1 MLITAI
7 IVLPIVFIIACC
19 LDQAR
24 NQEDAAFHESME
36 WAKRE
41 KTNV

>member
-1 MLITAI
+1 MLIAAI
-7 IVLPIVFIIACC
+7 IVLLVLFIIACC
-19 LDQAR
+19 LGQAR
-24 NQEDAAFHESME
+24 NQEDAAFYESTE